1 MVKSEKRG
9 MRVKKIKF
17 IKDEKA
23 VSTIIGTLLMF
34 AIFVGIYGAYQST
47 AVPIWNKG
55 VEYDHLD
62 VVYSDMMSLKSD
74 IEDVALLK
82 SPKSSDIHLGV
93 QYPERMIF
101 MNPSEGAAGMLTVE
115 SGVEIVVEYS
125 IDVAGTLTSHP
136 KTFNSSRIT
145 YESYGTINSPKLVYE
160 HGILIR
166 DFRTSNN
173 TADDQSLIVGNNIYI
188 PLVNASASSVKS
200 SLDVE
205 SLDIYPYTQ
214 TGTRTVIESVNIT
227 MDTEYPAI
235 WKELLAGLNTSHL
248 NVSVSLEDNKI
259 IINHTDPMKMSFPAG
274 NTTGAINAGII
285 SVIATESYSP
295 FITDIAIKEMS
306 DTDYSNIT
314 ATVKNVTAGY
324 DIHADLVDLTKDSSD
339 YDVLPDHSFNESY
352 PIDAISWELPNNVTV
367 RWAEIDHT
375 GVVATHDVVTIGFR
389 VYNSEN
395 GIEYSILKTFY
406 RQATGKWR

>member
-1 MVKSEKRG
+1 

-17 IKDEKA
+17 VENKKA
-23 VSTIIGTLLMF
+23 VSNIIGTLLIF
-34 AIFVGIYGAYQST
+34 AVLVSLYGAYQST
-47 AVPIWNKG
+47 AVPVWNKG

-74 IEDVALLK
+74 IEDVALHK

-101 MNPSEGAAGMLTVE
+101 MNPSEGAPGMLTVE
-115 SGVEIVVEYS
+115 KDVKILVKYGIN
-125 IDVAGTLTSHP
+125 VAGTLTSHT
-136 KTFNSSRIT
+136 KIFNSSRIT

-205 SLDIYPYTQ
+205 SLDIYPYTL
-214 TGTRTVIESVNIT
+214 TGTRTEIESVNIT
-227 MDTEYPAI
+227 MDTEYPRI
-235 WKELLAGLNTSHL
+235 WKNLTAGLNTSHL
-248 NVSVSLEDNKI
+248 SVSVSLEDNKI
-259 IINHTDPMKMSFPAG
+259 IINHTDPMEMSFPAG

-285 SVIATESYSP
+285 SVIVTEPNQP
-295 FITDIAIKEMS
+295 FITNIKIKEVS
-306 DTDYSNIT
+306 DTYSNIT
-314 ATVKNVTAGY
+314 ATVKNATAGY
-324 DIHADLVDLTKDSSD
+324 DIHADLVDLTKDPSD
-339 YDVLPDHSFNESY
+339 YDVQPTHSFNESY
-352 PIDAISWELPNNVTV
+352 PIDDVSWPLDNSVDVGWIEIFHGGVPTGTV
-367 RWAEIDHT
+367 
-375 GVVATHDVVTIGFR
+375 VVVQFR
-389 VYNSEN
+389 VYNCEN
-395 GIEYSILKTFY
+395 GLEYSILKTFH
-406 RQATGKWR
+406 RQATGQWR